1 MADIHPTVRVA
12 DHARTLSNIMLIE
25 RRVVVGI
32 VDKRTIMLVS
42 IRRLHGCR
50 KLSTMLALI
59 GRLARPSLSADGQPS
74 GNQRIQQE

>member
-42 IRRLHGCR
+42 IRRLHGSR
-50 KLSTMLALI
+50 KLSIILALI

>member
-32 VDKRTIMLVS
+32 VDK

-50 KLSTMLALI
+50 KLSTILALI

>member
-1 MADIHPTVRVA
+1 MVDIHPTFRVA
-12 DHARTLSNIMLIE
+12 NHAPTRTNIVLVE

-42 IRRLHGCR
+42 IGRLHGCR
-50 KLSTMLALI
+50 KLSTILALI